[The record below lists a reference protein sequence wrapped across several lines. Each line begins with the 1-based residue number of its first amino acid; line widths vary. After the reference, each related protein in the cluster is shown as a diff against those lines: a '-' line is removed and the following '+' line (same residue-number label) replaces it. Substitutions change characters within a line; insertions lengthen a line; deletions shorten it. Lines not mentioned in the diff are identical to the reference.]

1 MLSESELSELLSFL
15 RPDTRVD
22 VKAGAAECVLGLSGN
37 RDGCLF
43 LGSKPDLLKAL
54 SALTSDSSI
63 AVVKDAYFTFINLSA
78 EESLHQ
84 VLVSELDF
92 LPMLCHNLLEPS
104 FPFSDQICTIL
115 SNLSRSDGTCPAVY
129 KVLQDKVGLSKLV
142 EIFCRENFN
151 PKATLDFIG
160 PLLSNLSQL
169 QEARE
174 ELLDH
179 SRCVV
184 QRLLPFTQYEGS
196 VVRRGGVI
204 GTLRNCC
211 FDHKHHEWLL
221 SEDVDILPFLL
232 LPLAGSEE
240 LSEEENEGL
249 PLDLQY
255 LPEDKQ
261 REEDPDLRKM
271 LLETLLLLCATA
283 RGRCSLKAKQVYP
296 LMREFH
302 SWETNADVKSS
313 AEKLIQVLIG
323 EEPERGMENLME
335 LKIPEDVEKQ
345 LRDADAKEELHQELN
360 QD

>member
-1 MLSESELSELLSFL
+1 MSESELSELLSFL
-15 RPDTRVD
+15 RPESRVD
-22 VKAGAAECVLGLSGN
+22 VKAGAAECVLGLSAN

-43 LGSKPDLLKAL
+43 LGSRPDFLRAVW
-54 SALTSDSSI
+54 ALTSDPSI
-63 AVVKDAYFTFINLSA
+63 AIVKDAYFTFINLSA

-84 VLVSELDF
+84 VLVSEVDV
-92 LPMLCHNLLEPS
+92 LPSLCTNLLDPS

-115 SNLSRSDGTCPAVY
+115 SNLSRSDRTCPAVY
-129 KVLQDKVGLSKLV
+129 KALQDKVGLSKLV
-142 EIFCRENFN
+142 EIFCCESFN
-151 PKATLDFIG
+151 PKATLHFIG

-174 ELLDH
+174 ELLDRGR
-179 SRCVV
+179 SVV
-184 QRLLPFTQYEGS
+184 QRLLPFTQFDGS

-211 FDHKHHEWLL
+211 FDHKHHDWLL
-221 SEDVDILPFLL
+221 SEEVDILPFLL
-232 LPLAGSEE
+232 LPLAGPEE

-261 REEDPDLRKM
+261 RESDPDIRKM

-283 RGRCSLKAKQVYP
+283 RGRCLLKDRQVYP
-296 LMREFH
+296 LMRELH
-302 SWETNADVKSS
+302 SWENTAEVKSA

-323 EEPERGMENLME
+323 DEPERGMENLME
-335 LKIPEDVEKQ
+335 VRIPKEVEKQ
-345 LRDADAKEELHQELN
+345 LQDADEREEQDLN